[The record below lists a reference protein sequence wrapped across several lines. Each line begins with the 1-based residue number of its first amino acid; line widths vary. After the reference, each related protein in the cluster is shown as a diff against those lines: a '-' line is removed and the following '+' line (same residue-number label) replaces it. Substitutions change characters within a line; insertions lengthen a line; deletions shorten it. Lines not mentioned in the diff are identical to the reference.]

1 MLSRLRLTK
10 YTAAPIAP
18 KPATIESGVT
28 IEEALAA
35 LAPVLTASFLSGVWV
50 CFQRDVSQS
59 YDKYYVSADG
69 VLSTIVG
76 SGEQT
81 VTVGKCS
88 KCIYFPFA
96 KFVS

>member
-1 MLSRLRLTK
+1 
-10 YTAAPIAP
+10 
-18 KPATIESGVT
+18 
-28 IEEALAA
+28 
-35 LAPVLTASFLSGVWV
+35 
-50 CFQRDVSQS
+50 VSQS

-76 SGEQT
+76 SGEQI

>member
-18 KPATIESGVT
+18 KPATIASGVT
-28 IEEALAA
+28 IEEA